1 MARILVVDDSQTMLA
16 AAKKILEGGGHQ
28 VIVALSGEEGVEK
41 ASSEKPELIFMDL
54 VMPGIS
60 GFEATRKITTDP
72 ETKDIPVVILTTKD
86 QETDKV
92 WAKRQGAVDFIAKP
106 PGPILLH
113 IIDTLLS

>member
-16 AAKKILEGGGHQ
+16 ATKKILEGGGHQ
-28 VIVALSGEEGVEK
+28 VIVAMSGEEGIEK

>member
-1 MARILVVDDSQTMLA
+1 MARILVVDDSPTMLKA
-16 AAKKILEGGGHQ
+16 TTMILEKGGHQ
-28 VIVALSGEEGVEK
+28 VIGAASGEEGIEK
-41 ASSEKPELIFMDL
+41 ASSEQPELIFMDL

-72 ETKDIPVVILTTKD
+72 ETQDIPVVILTTKD

-92 WAKRQGAVDFIAKP
+92 WAKRQGAADFVVKP

-113 IIDTLLS
+113 IIETLLD